1 MIKRFKHPFE
11 GLIAL
16 LRKDKNFLLHLIAAL
31 FVIIISVLFNITR
44 TEWLFIIIAISAV
57 LFMEVINTSVEYVV
71 DLVIDEYHPLA
82 KYAKDT
88 ASLAVL
94 IASMMSLLIGMIIFI
109 PYILK
114 LF

>member
-1 MIKRFKHPFE
+1 MIKRFKHPIA
-11 GLIAL
+11 GLVVL
-16 LRKDKNFLLHLIAAL
+16 LQKDKNFLLHLIAAMGVILCGVIFNITATEWL
-31 FVIIISVLFNITR
+31 FVII
-44 TEWLFIIIAISAV
+44 AISTV

-71 DLVIDEYHPLA
+71 DLVTDEYHELA

-94 IASMMSLLIGMIIFI
+94 IASFMSLFIGVIIFL
-109 PYILK
+109 PYLLK

>member
-1 MIKRFKHPFE
+1 MIKRFKHPLE

-31 FVIIISVLFNITR
+31 FIIIISVLFNITR

>member
-1 MIKRFKHPFE
+1 MIKRFKHPIS
-11 GLIAL
+11 GLVVL
-16 LRKDKNFLLHLIAAL
+16 LQKDKNFLLHLIAAMC
-31 FVIIISVLFNITR
+31 VILCGVIFNITA
-44 TEWLFIIIAISAV
+44 TEWLFVIIAISAV

-71 DLVIDEYHPLA
+71 DLVTDEYHELA

-94 IASMMSLLIGMIIFI
+94 IASFMSLSIGVIIFL
-109 PYILK
+109 PYLLK

>member
-1 MIKRFKHPFE
+1 MIKRFKHPIA
-11 GLIAL
+11 GLVVL
-16 LRKDKNFLLHLIAAL
+16 LQKDKNFLLHLIVAL
-31 FVIIISVLFNITR
+31 FVLTISVLFNITR

-71 DLVIDEYHPLA
+71 DLITDEYHQLA

>member
-1 MIKRFKHPFE
+1 MIKRFKHPIA
-11 GLIAL
+11 GLVVL
-16 LRKDKNFLLHLIAAL
+16 LQKDKNFLLHLFAA
-31 FVIIISVLFNITR
+31 ISVILCGVIFNITA
-44 TEWLFIIIAISAV
+44 TEWLFVIIAISAV

-71 DLVIDEYHPLA
+71 DLVTDEYHELA

-94 IASMMSLLIGMIIFI
+94 IASFMSLFIGVIIFL
-109 PYILK
+109 PYLMK